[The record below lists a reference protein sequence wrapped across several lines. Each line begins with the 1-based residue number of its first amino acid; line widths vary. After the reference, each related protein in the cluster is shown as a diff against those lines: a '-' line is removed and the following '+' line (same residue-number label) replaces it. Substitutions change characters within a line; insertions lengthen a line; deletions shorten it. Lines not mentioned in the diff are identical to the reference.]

1 MTDESLRALR
11 VELDERIAVH
21 DRAGAVEAVLEA
33 VSNGRVPLDDL
44 YPRVLVPLLIDT
56 GAAWEAG
63 TTAVWEEHLTSG
75 IVRTIIESLT
85 VAVARAATAA
95 PPLGRSI
102 LLACPSGEQHDL
114 GLRMLSDRLALR
126 GWDALYLGADTPAD
140 QIMAAAR
147 AVGADLVALSAATH
161 FNLVLLRAF
170 VDEVRDGL
178 PGVRVVVGGPAFE
191 CAHCWPEDELISAA
205 ELGLDS
211 PPPTEG

>member
-11 VELDERIAVH
+11 AELDERIAER
-21 DRAGAVEAVLEA
+21 DRAGAVAAVLDAVEA
-33 VSNGRVPLDDL
+33 GSVPLDEI

-56 GAAWEAG
+56 GAAWESG
-63 TTAVWEEHLTSG
+63 TKAVWEEHFASG

-85 VAVARAATAA
+85 VTVARAAAAA
-95 PPLGRSI
+95 PPLGRTI

-126 GWDALYLGADTPAD
+126 GWHALYLGADTPAD
-140 QIMAAAR
+140 QIVAAAR
-147 AVGADLVALSAATH
+147 AVGADTVALSAATH
-161 FNLVLLRAF
+161 YNLVLLRAF
-170 VDEVRDGL
+170 VDEVRAGL

-191 CAHCWPEDELISAA
+191 CAHCWPEDELISSA

-211 PPPTEG
+211 PPPVGG